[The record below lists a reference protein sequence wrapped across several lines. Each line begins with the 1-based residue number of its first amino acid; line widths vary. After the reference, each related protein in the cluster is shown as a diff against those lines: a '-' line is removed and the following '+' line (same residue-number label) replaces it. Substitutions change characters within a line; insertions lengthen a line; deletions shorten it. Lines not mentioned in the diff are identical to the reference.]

1 MNAAPVRR
9 APKRDA
15 QRPPDSR
22 ASLRGAL
29 RQPCREAS
37 SPVGVARS
45 GGNSQCRRAGGLWA
59 ASATQS
65 GRRPWAHRGMDEK
78 SGRPYTSAATR
89 PMRATLTRAPCSP
102 SASTRATSRFGRPV
116 THAPC
121 GRHRLQLQSR
131 TPRLAFRGTALCCQ
145 MTTPHLL
152 VALAIAVPRLGG
164 SIRAKPRFRAAQ
176 KSPGPAAPG

>member
-29 RQPCREAS
+29 RRSCRAES
-37 SPVGVARS
+37 SPAGVARS

-65 GRRPWAHRGMDEK
+65 GRRPWAHRGMDER
-78 SGRPYTSAATR
+78 SVRPYTSAATR
-89 PMRATLTRAPCSP
+89 PTRATLTRAPCS
-102 SASTRATSRFGRPV
+102 
-116 THAPC
+116 
-121 GRHRLQLQSR
+121 
-131 TPRLAFRGTALCCQ
+131 
-145 MTTPHLL
+145 
-152 VALAIAVPRLGG
+152 IAV
-164 SIRAKPRFRAAQ
+164 SIRAMSRSGGLRRTLLRAPQA
-176 KSPGPAAPG
+176 PTVVTHPAACAFPSIVQRSVFRNSQIMALDHRTPPRCPGAAPQERERHRS